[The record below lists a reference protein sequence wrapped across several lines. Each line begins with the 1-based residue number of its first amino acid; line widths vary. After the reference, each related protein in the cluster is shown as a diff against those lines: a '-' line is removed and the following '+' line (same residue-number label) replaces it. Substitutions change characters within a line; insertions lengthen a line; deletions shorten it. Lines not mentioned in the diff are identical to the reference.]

1 MTRAI
6 QTFGKGR
13 VLLASALVAAALAI
27 GVVGDS
33 APARAQTGIAIVVN
47 DQAITTGD
55 VQRRVAFLRLQ
66 RSGGNIN
73 EAAREQLVNEAI
85 QMQEARRIGA
95 VVGDEQVNQSVQRF
109 ADNNRLSMDQLQQ
122 VLNQSGVG
130 IEHFRS
136 YVRAQMT
143 WPRVVNARYGSSQGM
158 SQQDLVAR
166 MLERGGDKPTTTEY
180 ILQQVIF
187 VVPEARRGQILGQ
200 RQREAEQMRSRF
212 TDCGS
217 SRQFAASLRDVSV
230 RDLGRIMQP
239 ELPPDWKE
247 QIEST
252 SAGRTTGVRT
262 TDRGVEFIA
271 VCSAQQVSDDRA
283 AEMVFRAEDQ
293 GEGMS
298 ANAEEFM
305 KELKDRARVSYR

>member
-305 KELKDRARVSYR
+305 KELKLRTT